1 MLRPIYHAA
10 VTEGGCAKA
19 RREDDSSRGHVD
31 LEAADVDCY
40 DVTVHMLTNK
50 SHYAREDVLGMFEE
64 DLAAIAEWVR
74 QARDQLLAVGKVRE
88 TELVYASSL
97 MAPLLNSASR
107 LLYMLTL

>member
-10 VTEGGCAKA
+10 ITEGGCAKA
-19 RREDDSSRGHVD
+19 RREHASPGHVD

-74 QARDQLLAVGKVRE
+74 RARDQLLTVGKVTARNG
-88 TELVYASSL
+88 
-97 MAPLLNSASR
+97 APLPAPLQHHFDR
-107 LLYMLTL
+107 PCTL